1 MARFNKITRNQYNA
15 TKILLN
21 GGASVAEAAEYM
33 GVSIRTVY
41 NIRSTQ
47 DYDEFCLSTEEKK
60 LEQRARQAKQK
71 EPEKVVTDD
80 KQKGGTLSAN
90 YQINRIYEQLK
101 AQNELLT
108 IISNKLAFIVES
120 LA

>member
-1 MARFNKITRNQYNA
+1 MACFNRITQNRYNA
-15 TKILLN
+15 IKILLN
-21 GGASVAEAAEYM
+21 GGASVAEAAAYM
-33 GVSIRTVY
+33 EVSSRTVY
-41 NIRSTQ
+41 NIKNTQ
-47 DYDEFCLSTEEKK
+47 DYDEYCLSTEEKK

-80 KQKGGTLSAN
+80 KQKGGTMSAN

-101 AQNELLT
+101 CQNELLT
-108 IISNKLAFIVES
+108 AISNKLAFIVES

>member
-1 MARFNKITRNQYNA
+1 MARFNRITQNQYNA
-15 TKILLN
+15 IKILLN

-33 GVSIRTVY
+33 AVSSRTVY
-41 NIRSTQ
+41 NIRNTQ
-47 DYDEFCLSTEEKK
+47 DYDEFCLNTDEKK
-60 LEQRARQAKQK
+60 LEQRARKAKE